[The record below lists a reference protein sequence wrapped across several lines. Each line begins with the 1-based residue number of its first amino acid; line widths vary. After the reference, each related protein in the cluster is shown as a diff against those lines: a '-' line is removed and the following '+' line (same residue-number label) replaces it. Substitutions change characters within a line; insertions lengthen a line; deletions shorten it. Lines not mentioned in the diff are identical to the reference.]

1 VAWAKVSQAEEPK
14 QLSKDR
20 PNCLLA
26 EADETWTLE
35 DGITLPVRRIE
46 MRLDFEPA
54 VTWMVDPKRVELDHE
69 GSDSIPVLDG
79 VSPWNMRTPRFVFNR
94 LTEEQL
100 RDIHARKLLDVS
112 DYYGRARKPG
122 TLRSWDPEG
131 AAKEVSYRKDRE
143 VMEARVS
150 EVMASLDM
158 ADVIRGRMT
167 ETWMASKAA
176 DPKGVFAII
185 ESPAVKHYILGV
197 TPFRITSANLI
208 IQAPAR
214 VVFGG

>member
-35 DGITLPVRRIE
+35 DGIVLPVRRIE
-46 MRLDFEPA
+46 MRLDFEPSI
-54 VTWMVDPKRVELDHE
+54 TWMVDPYQVDEANRSAALD
-69 GSDSIPVLDG
+69 
-79 VSPWNMRTPRFVFNR
+79 RPRLVFNR
-94 LTEEQL
+94 LTEGQL
-100 RDIHARKLLDVS
+100 RELYAHEYHGIPLPRPGDRREESNATYQAR
-112 DYYGRARKPG
+112 REERI
-122 TLRSWDPEG
+122 
-131 AAKEVSYRKDRE
+131 AAITALSKSVDFA
-143 VMEARVS
+143 V
-150 EVMASLDM
+150 
-158 ADVIRGRMT
+158 VIRDRMT
-167 ETWMASKAA
+167 KTWMASNYRGKE
-176 DPKGVFAII
+176 PKGVFAII